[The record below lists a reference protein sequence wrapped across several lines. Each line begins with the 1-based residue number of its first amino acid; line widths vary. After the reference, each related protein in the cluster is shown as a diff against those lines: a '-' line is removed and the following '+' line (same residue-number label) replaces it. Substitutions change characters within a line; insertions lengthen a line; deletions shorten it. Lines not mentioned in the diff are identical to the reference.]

1 MNKKQKL
8 DKLDELLLDKLI
20 SIMDSNDDEQLEGL
34 SNLTVPMNYLKNN
47 MVVAEK
53 EKSTADDNIKKRL
66 KEAEV
71 RRAKNKSI

>member
-8 DKLDELLLDKLI
+8 NKLDELLLDKLI
-20 SIMDSNDDEQLEGL
+20 SIMESDNDEELEGL
-34 SNLTVPMNYLKNN
+34 SNLTVPMNFLKNN

>member
-20 SIMDSNDDEQLEGL
+20 SIMESDSELELEGL

>member
-20 SIMDSNDDEQLEGL
+20 SIMDSDDDEQLEGL